1 LGKVRLT
8 LERTVVGIDVG
19 TTKVCTLVGQM
30 DGGSG
35 LRIVG
40 VGVVPS
46 KGLRKGVVVN
56 VSETTEAIAASV
68 EKAERISGYKIEH
81 AHVGVAGA
89 HVSSFNSRGVV
100 AVSRGHSIT
109 EDDVSRVLDAALA
122 IAIPHNREVIHAV
135 PRGYIVDGQDGV
147 RDPLGMHGFR
157 LEVEAHIITG
167 AATSI
172 HNLGKCVN
180 QVGIEVDEFVLA
192 PLASGQAV
200 LTNNEREMGVVLADI
215 GGGTTDMAIFI
226 EGSVWHT
233 AVLAVGGNHL
243 TNDVAVGLRAPFATA
258 EEIKEKYGYA
268 RADGVAADETVE
280 VAVFGEDSWQA
291 VPRRFL
297 AEIIEARAAEI
308 LNLMLQEVKRSG
320 YDGLLP
326 AGVVLCGG
334 GSQLAGVKELGREIL
349 QLPTRIGTPRDLQ
362 GLVDVLSTPAYATG
376 VGLLLWGLREEARRV
391 PSERPIGLWQRIVH
405 WLRSFLPG

>member
-1 LGKVRLT
+1 
-8 LERTVVGIDVG
+8 LERTIVSIDVG
-19 TTKVCTLVGQM
+19 TTKVCTLVGKTD
-30 DGGSG
+30 DGGA

-56 VSETTEAIAASV
+56 VNEATEAIAASV
-68 EKAERISGYKIEH
+68 ERAKRISGHEIER

-89 HVSSFNSRGVV
+89 HISSFNSRGVV
-100 AVSRGHSIT
+100 AVSRGHSIAQ
-109 EDDVSRVLDAALA
+109 EDVNRVLDAALA
-122 IAIPHNREVIHAV
+122 IAIPHNREVIHIV

-172 HNLGKCVN
+172 NNLVKCVN
-180 QVGIEVDEFVLA
+180 QVGIEIDELVLA
-192 PLASGQAV
+192 PLAAGEAV

-233 AVLAVGGNHL
+233 AVLAIGGNHL

-258 EEIKEKYGYA
+258 KEIKEKYGYA
-268 RADGVAADETVE
+268 RSDGVAVGDTVD
-280 VAVFGEDSWQA
+280 VNVFGGDSWQA
-291 VPRRFL
+291 ISRRFVS
-297 AEIIEARAAEI
+297 EIIEARAVEI
-308 LNLMLQEVKRSG
+308 FNLVLQEVKRSG

-334 GSQLAGVKELGREIL
+334 SSQLAGMRELGRDIL
-349 QLPTRIGTPRDLQ
+349 QLPTRVGTPHDLQ
-362 GLVDVLSTPAYATG
+362 GLVDSISSPAYAVG
-376 VGLLLWGLREEARRV
+376 VGLLLWGLREEAARP
-391 PSERPIGLWQRIVH
+391 PSERPTGLWQRILN
-405 WLRSFLPG
+405 WLRAFLPG

>member
-1 LGKVRLT
+1 

-30 DGGSG
+30 GGGGG

-56 VSETTEAIAASV
+56 VSEATEAIAASV

-167 AATSI
+167 AATSL

-192 PLASGQAV
+192 PLASGRAV

-215 GGGTTDMAIFI
+215 GGGTTDMAVFI

-268 RADGVAADETVE
+268 RADGVGADETVE

-334 GSQLAGVKELGREIL
+334 GSQLGGGWKGVRVGEIL
-349 QLPTRIGTPRDLQ
+349 QLPTRIGAPRDLQ

-376 VGLLLWGLREEARRV
+376 VGLLLWGIARRS
-391 PSERPIGLWQRIVH
+391 PPGSE
-405 WLRSFLPG
+405 

>member
-1 LGKVRLT
+1 M
-8 LERTVVGIDVG
+8 ERTIVSIDVG
-19 TTKVCTLVGQM
+19 TTKVCTLVGKM
-30 DGGSG
+30 DDGGA

-56 VSETTEAIAASV
+56 VNETTEAIAASV
-68 EKAERISGYKIEH
+68 EKAQRISGHEIER

-89 HVSSFNSRGVV
+89 HISSFNSRGVV

-109 EDDVSRVLDAALA
+109 QDDVNRVLDAALA
-122 IAIPHNREVIHAV
+122 IAIPYNREVIHVV
-135 PRGYIVDGQDGV
+135 PRSYVVDGQDGV

-172 HNLGKCVN
+172 HNLAKCIN
-180 QVGIEVDEFVLA
+180 QVGIEIDELVLA
-192 PLASGQAV
+192 PLASGEAV
-200 LTNNEREMGVVLADI
+200 LTDNEREMGVVLADI

-243 TNDVAVGLRAPFATA
+243 TNDVAVGLRAPFDTA
-258 EEIKEKYGYA
+258 KEIKEKYGYA
-268 RADGVAADETVE
+268 RSEDVAVGETID

-291 VPRRFL
+291 VSRQFL
-297 AEIIEARAAEI
+297 SEIIEARAAEI
-308 LNLMLQEVKRSG
+308 FNLMLQEVKRSG

-334 GSQLAGVKELGREIL
+334 ASELAGMRELGRDIL
-349 QLPTRIGTPRDLQ
+349 QLPTRIGPPRELL
-362 GLVDVLSTPAYATG
+362 GLVDALSSPAYATG
-376 VGLLLWGLREEARRV
+376 VGLLLWGLREEANRV
-391 PSERPIGLWQRIVH
+391 PSERPIGLWQRIVQ
-405 WLRSFLPG
+405 WLRAFLPG

>member
-1 LGKVRLT
+1 M
-8 LERTVVGIDVG
+8 ERTVVSIDVG
-19 TTKVCTLVGQM
+19 TTKICTLVGRV
-30 DGGSG
+30 DEGNT

-46 KGLRKGVVVN
+46 RGLRKGVVVN
-56 VSETTEAIAASV
+56 VNEATEAIAASV
-68 EKAERISGYKIEH
+68 ERAERISGHEITH
-81 AHVGVAGA
+81 ALVGVAGA
-89 HVSSFNSRGVV
+89 HISSFNSRGVV

-109 EDDVSRVLDAALA
+109 QDDVNRVLDAALA
-122 IAIPHNREVIHAV
+122 IAIPHNREVIHVV

-172 HNLGKCVN
+172 HNLVKCVN
-180 QVGIEVDEFVLA
+180 QVGIEIDDLVLA
-192 PLASGQAV
+192 SLASGEAV
-200 LTNNEREMGVVLADI
+200 LTENEREMGVVLADI

-233 AVLAVGGNHL
+233 AVLGIGGNHV

-258 EEIKEKYGYA
+258 EEIKKKYGYA
-268 RADGVAADETVE
+268 RAEAIPPNENLNVP
-280 VAVFGEDSWQA
+280 VFGEDSWQA
-291 VPRRFL
+291 VSRRFL
-297 AEIIEARAAEI
+297 AEIIEARVAEVFD
-308 LNLMLQEVKRSG
+308 LMLQEVKRSG

-334 GSQLAGVKELGREIL
+334 TSQLAGIRELGRDIL
-349 QLPTRIGTPRDLQ
+349 QLPTRIGFPRDLQ
-362 GLVDVLSTPAYATG
+362 GLVDSVSSPAYATG
-376 VGLLLWGLREEARRV
+376 VGLLLWGLREEAGQI
-391 PSERPIGLWQRIVH
+391 SADRPTSLWQRIVH

>member
-1 LGKVRLT
+1 
-8 LERTVVGIDVG
+8 LERTIVSIDVG
-19 TTKVCTLVGQM
+19 TTKVCTLVGKM
-30 DGGSG
+30 DEGGA

-56 VSETTEAIAASV
+56 VNETTEAIAASV
-68 EKAERISGYKIEH
+68 ERAQRISGHEIER

-89 HVSSFNSRGVV
+89 HISSFNSRGVV

-109 EDDVSRVLDAALA
+109 QDDVNRVLDAALA
-122 IAIPHNREVIHAV
+122 IAIPYNREVIHVV
-135 PRGYIVDGQDGV
+135 PRSYVVDGQDGV

-172 HNLGKCVN
+172 HNLAKCIN
-180 QVGIEVDEFVLA
+180 QAGIEIDELVLA
-192 PLASGQAV
+192 PLASGEAV

-243 TNDVAVGLRAPFATA
+243 TNDVAVGLRAPFDTA

-268 RADGVAADETVE
+268 RSEGIAADETID

-291 VPRRFL
+291 VSRQFL
-297 AEIIEARAAEI
+297 SEIIEARAAEI
-308 LNLMLQEVKRSG
+308 FNLMLQEVKRSG

-334 GSQLAGVKELGREIL
+334 ASELAGMRELGRDIL
-349 QLPTRIGTPRDLQ
+349 QLPTRIGPPLDLQ
-362 GLVDVLSTPAYATG
+362 GLVDALSSPAYATG
-376 VGLLLWGLREEARRV
+376 VGLLLWGLHEEATRV

-405 WLRSFLPG
+405 WLRAFLPG

>member
-30 DGGSG
+30 DEGSG

-109 EDDVSRVLDAALA
+109 QDDVGRVLDAALA

-172 HNLGKCVN
+172 HNLAKCVN
-180 QVGIEVDEFVLA
+180 QVGIEIDELVLA

-258 EEIKEKYGYA
+258 EELKEKYGYA

-291 VPRRFL
+291 IPRRFL

-334 GSQLAGVKELGREIL
+334 GSQLAGIRELGREIL